1 MNKFLS
7 AKKPPVA
14 LRVTIIVAIIIAWL
28 VAAGVGG
35 PFFGRI
41 GEVSS
46 NDLSTFLPESAES
59 TKVKSEL
66 EKFQDTSAIPAIVV
80 FESDTSLTKANKDAI
95 GNVRDALQKTG
106 DIKGDVSPAII
117 SEDERAAFLV
127 APLDSEADIKP
138 IIPRLKETVAAADT
152 GLRYEL
158 TGPAMFS
165 RDLSEAF
172 AGIDGT
178 LLVVALA
185 VVFVILL
192 IVYRSPILP
201 VVTLAGAMVALASAI
216 LVVWHLAQAGIVQLN
231 GQVQGILFILVI
243 GATTDYSLLYIARYR
258 EELIRL
264 KDTWQATKV
273 AWRAALEPIVAA
285 GGTVILG
292 LLCLL
297 VSDLGSNKALGPVG
311 GIGIAFAIVVALSFL
326 PAALALLGRSAFW
339 PKKPEYASDAQKK
352 QDYRTSHPAWAKVG
366 ALVGRHPRRIWVGI
380 SVLLL
385 LACVAIPQ
393 LKAEG
398 VSQDS
403 LVIGKSEARAG
414 QELLNKH
421 FAGGS
426 GSPVYII
433 TPVAEQAEVVSLLD
447 ADSSVDTVSVMT
459 TDDKKSTAPV
469 GQSERELR
477 ETIRVEVEKQRN
489 KQVAA
494 LKAKLSSQMAGAP
507 EAVIERVLSVA
518 VSKIPSVDELT
529 NKAYPFDSLQP
540 KVIDNEVVLQATLR
554 DPASSVAAREA
565 IARLRT
571 EVEKQHPSVKIGG
584 VSAIQLDTNAASE
597 RDLVIII
604 PLILLAIT
612 IVLMLLLRSIV
623 APLVLLLTTV
633 VSFGATLGIAA
644 LLFNHVWQFPGAD
657 PAVVIFGFVF
667 LVALGIDY
675 NIFLMSRVRE
685 ETIRHGVRTGTLKA
699 LVVTGGVIT
708 SAGIVLA
715 ATFAAL
721 YVIPILFLAQIAFIV
736 AFGVLLDT
744 LIVRSLLV
752 PALTLEIGKPMWWP
766 SKIAKKNDD

>member
-1 MNKFLS
+1 M
-7 AKKPPVA
+7 
-14 LRVTIIVAIIIAWL
+14 
-28 VAAGVGG
+28 
-35 PFFGRI
+35 
-41 GEVSS
+41 
-46 NDLSTFLPESAES
+46 
-59 TKVKSEL
+59 
-66 EKFQDTSAIPAIVV
+66 
-80 FESDTSLTKANKDAI
+80 
-95 GNVRDALQKTG
+95 
-106 DIKGDVSPAII
+106 
-117 SEDERAAFLV
+117 
-127 APLDSEADIKP
+127 
-138 IIPRLKETVAAADT
+138 
-152 GLRYEL
+152 
-158 TGPAMFS
+158 
-165 RDLSEAF
+165 
-172 AGIDGT
+172 
-178 LLVVALA
+178 
-185 VVFVILL
+185 
-192 IVYRSPILP
+192 
-201 VVTLAGAMVALASAI
+201 
-216 LVVWHLAQAGIVQLN
+216 
-231 GQVQGILFILVI
+231 
-243 GATTDYSLLYIARYR
+243 
-258 EELIRL
+258 
-264 KDTWQATKV
+264 
-273 AWRAALEPIVAA
+273 
-285 GGTVILG
+285 
-292 LLCLL
+292 
-297 VSDLGSNKALGPVG
+297 
-311 GIGIAFAIVVALSFL
+311 
-326 PAALALLGRSAFW
+326 
-339 PKKPEYASDAQKK
+339 
-352 QDYRTSHPAWAKVG
+352 
-366 ALVGRHPRRIWVGI
+366 
-380 SVLLL
+380 
-385 LACVAIPQ
+385 
-393 LKAEG
+393 
-398 VSQDS
+398 
-403 LVIGKSEARAG
+403 
-414 QELLNKH
+414 
-421 FAGGS
+421 
-426 GSPVYII
+426 
-433 TPVAEQAEVVSLLD
+433 AEQAEVVSLLD